1 MPYNSETGIISAPVS
16 IDDVKQVLGE
26 SSNDLA
32 TLCKSANI
40 NMWAKYKPVDSD
52 SPFLDISTGWK
63 GKRND
68 CNINYPKA
76 TSVYDIKGYY
86 SQADNGFTY
95 RTASAPYRLGDF
107 RGYNHNAR
115 SEYLKIGTTSPSAED
130 AVSISAAY
138 NLQSADSDWISM
150 KDLLNDGSI
159 TYHFGVLLYNNN
171 GDKLRYMRTSDTN
184 VVKFTKVSAGT
195 YTVYPFMSSVAYTSS
210 DFPQLQAGS
219 YIPIPVLQPI
229 TLVVKTKPDIN
240 ASKVTLRQ
248 NGLGSATIENV
259 DNVSHVV
266 SLHLRFSSSNESSSM
281 LFGEST
287 LISNTKLASGDS
299 KTVLFKNKMQS
310 GKSYD
315 LWLYVD
321 YVLTTKESVFI
332 QGIID

>member
-1 MPYNSETGIISAPVS
+1 MALEDEKITAPVS
-16 IDDVKQVLGE
+16 VDDVKSVLGE
-26 SSNDLA
+26 SNNDLA
-32 TLCKSANI
+32 ALCKSAKI

-52 SPFLDISTGWK
+52 NAFLDINTGWK

-76 TSVYDIKGYY
+76 TSIYDIKGYY
-86 SQADNGFTY
+86 SQADNGFTH

-115 SEYLKIGTTSPSAED
+115 SEYIEIGTTSPSTED

-138 NLQSADSDWISM
+138 NQQSVDSDWISM
-150 KDLLNDGSI
+150 KDLLNDDNI

-171 GDKLRYMRTSDTN
+171 GDKLQYMRTSDTN
-184 VVKFTKVSAGT
+184 TVKFTKVNAGT

-210 DFPQLQAGS
+210 DFPLLQAGS

-229 TLVVKTKPDIN
+229 TLVVKTRTDIN
-240 ASKVTLRQ
+240 ASKVTLSQ

-259 DNVSHVV
+259 DSVSHVV
-266 SLHLRFSSSNESSSM
+266 SLQLRFSSSTVNSSM
-281 LFGEST
+281 QFGEAI
-287 LISNTKLASGDS
+287 LVRNIKLAGGDS
-299 KTVLFKNKMQS
+299 KTVLFKNQMLSEKT
-310 GKSYD
+310 YA

-321 YVLTTKESVFI
+321 YVLTTQQTVFI
-332 QGIID
+332 Q

>member
-1 MPYNSETGIISAPVS
+1 MSVSNGKITAPVS
-16 IDDVKQVLGE
+16 IDDVKSVLGYG
-26 SSNDLA
+26 SNDLA
-32 TLCKSANI
+32 SLCTYEGI

-52 SPFLDISTGWK
+52 NAFLDINTGWK

-76 TSVYDIKGYY
+76 TSIYDIKGYY
-86 SQADNGFTY
+86 SQADNGFTH

-115 SEYLKIGTTSPSAED
+115 SEYLGIGTTSPSVED
-130 AVSISAAY
+130 DVSISAAY
-138 NLQSADSDWISM
+138 NLQSVDSDWISM
-150 KDLLNDGSI
+150 KDLLDDGNI

-171 GDKLRYMRTSDTN
+171 GDKLQYMRTSDTN
-184 VVKFTKVSAGT
+184 IVKFTKVHAGT
-195 YTVYPFMSSVAYTSS
+195 YTVYPFMSSVDYTSS

-229 TLVVKTKPDIN
+229 TLVVKTRTDIN
-240 ASKVTLRQ
+240 ASKVTLIQ
-248 NGLGSATIENV
+248 SGLGSVTIENV
-259 DNVSHVV
+259 DSVSHVV
-266 SLHLRFSSSNESSSM
+266 SLELRFSSSKENSNM
-281 LFGEST
+281 QIGESI
-287 LISNTKLASGDS
+287 LMRNIKLAGGDS

-310 GKSYD
+310 GKTYA

-321 YVLTTKESVFI
+321 YVLITKQTVFI

>member
-1 MPYNSETGIISAPVS
+1 MSVSNGKITAPVS
-16 IDDVKQVLGE
+16 IDDVKSVLGYG
-26 SSNDLA
+26 SNDLA
-32 TLCKSANI
+32 SLCTYEGI

-52 SPFLDISTGWK
+52 NAFLDINTGWK

-76 TSVYDIKGYY
+76 TSIYDIKGYY
-86 SQADNGFTY
+86 SQADNGFTH

-115 SEYLKIGTTSPSAED
+115 SEYLGIGTTSPSEED

-138 NLQSADSDWISM
+138 NLQSVDSDWISM
-150 KDLLNDGSI
+150 KDLLNDDNI

-171 GDKLRYMRTSDTN
+171 GNKLQYMRTSDTS
-184 VVKFTKVSAGT
+184 VVKFTKVNAGT
-195 YTVYPFMSSVAYTSS
+195 YTVYPFMSSVDYTSS

-229 TLVVKTKPDIN
+229 TLVVKPRADVN

-248 NGLGSATIENV
+248 SDFGSATIKNV
-259 DNVSHVV
+259 DSVSHVV
-266 SLHLRFSSSNESSSM
+266 SLQLRFFSSKENSSM
-281 LFGEST
+281 QFGESI
-287 LISNTKLASGDS
+287 LMSNTKLAGGDS
-299 KTVLFKNKMQS
+299 KTVLFKNQMQS
-310 GKSYD
+310 GKTYA

-321 YVLTTKESVFI
+321 YVLTTKEMVFI

>member
-1 MPYNSETGIISAPVS
+1 MSVSNGKITAPVS
-16 IDDVKQVLGE
+16 IDDVKSVLGYG
-26 SSNDLA
+26 SNDLA
-32 TLCKSANI
+32 SLCTYEGI

-52 SPFLDISTGWK
+52 NAFLDINTGWK

-76 TSVYDIKGYY
+76 TSIYDIKGYY
-86 SQADNGFTY
+86 SQADNGFTH

-115 SEYLKIGTTSPSAED
+115 SEYLGIDTTSPSAED

-138 NLQSADSDWISM
+138 NLQSVDSDWISM
-150 KDLLNDGSI
+150 KDLLDDGSNM

-171 GDKLRYMRTSDTN
+171 GDKLQYVRTSDTN
-184 VVKFTKVSAGT
+184 IVNFTKVHAGT
-195 YTVYPFMSSVAYTSS
+195 YTVYPFMSSVDYASS

-229 TLVVKTKPDIN
+229 TLVVKTRPDLN
-240 ASKVTLRQ
+240 ADKVTLRQ
-248 NGLGSATIENV
+248 SGLGDATIENV
-259 DNVSHVV
+259 DSVSHIV
-266 SLHLRFSSSNESSSM
+266 SLQLRFSSSKETSGM
-281 LFGEST
+281 QFGESI
-287 LISNTKLASGDS
+287 LIENTKLAGGDS
-299 KTVLFKNKMQS
+299 KTVFFKNQMQS
-310 GKSYD
+310 GKTYA

-321 YVLTTKESVFI
+321 YVLTTNETVFI

>member
-1 MPYNSETGIISAPVS
+1 MSVSNGKITAPVS
-16 IDDVKQVLGE
+16 IDDVKSVLVYG
-26 SSNDLA
+26 SNDLA
-32 TLCKSANI
+32 SLCTYEGI

-52 SPFLDISTGWK
+52 NAFLDINTGWK

-76 TSVYDIKGYY
+76 TSIYDIKGYY
-86 SQADNGFTY
+86 SQADNGFTH

-115 SEYLKIGTTSPSAED
+115 SEYLGIDTTSPSAED

-150 KDLLNDGSI
+150 KDLLDDGNI

-171 GDKLRYMRTSDTN
+171 GDQLQYMRTSDTN
-184 VVKFTKVSAGT
+184 IVKFTKVHAGT
-195 YTVYPFMSSVAYTSS
+195 YTVYPFMSSVDYTSS

-229 TLVVKTKPDIN
+229 TLVVKTRPDIN
-240 ASKVTLRQ
+240 DSKVTLTQ
-248 NGLGSATIENV
+248 SGIGSATIENV
-259 DNVSHVV
+259 DSVSHVV
-266 SLHLRFSSSNESSSM
+266 SLQLRFFSSKENSSM
-281 LFGEST
+281 QFGESI
-287 LISNTKLASGDS
+287 LMRNTKLAGGDS
-299 KTVLFKNKMQS
+299 ETVLFKNQMQS
-310 GKSYD
+310 GKTYA

-321 YVLTTKESVFI
+321 YVLTTKQTVFS

>member
-1 MPYNSETGIISAPVS
+1 MSVSDGKITAPVS
-16 IDDVKQVLGE
+16 IDDVKSVLGYG
-26 SSNDLA
+26 SNDLA
-32 TLCKSANI
+32 SLCTYEGI

-52 SPFLDISTGWK
+52 NAFLDINTGWK

-76 TSVYDIKGYY
+76 TSIYDIKGYY
-86 SQADNGFTY
+86 SQADNGFTH

-115 SEYLKIGTTSPSAED
+115 SEYLGIGATSPSSED

-138 NLQSADSDWISM
+138 NLQSVDSDWISM
-150 KDLLNDGSI
+150 KDLLNDGNI

-171 GDKLRYMRTSDTN
+171 GNKLQYMRTSDTN

-195 YTVYPFMSSVAYTSS
+195 YTVYPFMSSVDYTSS
-210 DFPQLQAGS
+210 DFPQLQVGS

-229 TLVVKTKPDIN
+229 TLVVKTRTDIN

-248 NGLGSATIENV
+248 SGLGSATIKNV
-259 DNVSHVV
+259 DSVSHVV
-266 SLHLRFSSSNESSSM
+266 SLELRFSSSEETSM
-281 LFGEST
+281 MQSGEFT
-287 LISNTKLASGDS
+287 LIKKTELAGGDS
-299 KTVLFKNKMQS
+299 KTALYKNKMQS
-310 GKSYD
+310 GETYV

-321 YVLTTKESVFI
+321 YVLTTKQMVFI

>member
-1 MPYNSETGIISAPVS
+1 MALANGKITAPVS
-16 IDDVKQVLGE
+16 IDDLKNLFGE
-26 SSNDLA
+26 GSGDLA
-32 TLCKSANI
+32 TLCKSAKI

-52 SPFLDISTGWK
+52 TAFLDINTGWK

-86 SQADNGFTY
+86 SQADNGFTH
-95 RTASAPYRLGDF
+95 RTTSAPYRLGDF

-115 SEYLKIGTTSPSAED
+115 SEYLDIGTTSPSAED

-138 NLQSADSDWISM
+138 NLQSVDSDWISM
-150 KDLLNDGSI
+150 KDLLNDGNI

-171 GDKLRYMRTSDTN
+171 GDKLQYMRTSDTN
-184 VVKFTKVSAGT
+184 IVKFTKVNAGT

-210 DFPQLQAGS
+210 DFPQLQQGS

-229 TLVVKTKPDIN
+229 TLVVKTRTDIN

-248 NGLGSATIENV
+248 SDLGSATIKNV
-259 DNVSHVV
+259 DSVSHVV
-266 SLHLRFSSSNESSSM
+266 SLQLRFSSSKENSSM
-281 LFGEST
+281 QVGESI
-287 LISNTKLASGDS
+287 LMSNTTLAGGASE
-299 KTVLFKNKMQS
+299 TVLFKSQMQS
-310 GKSYD
+310 GKTYA

-321 YVLTTKESVFI
+321 YVLTTKQAVFS

>member
-1 MPYNSETGIISAPVS
+1 MSVSNGKITAPVS
-16 IDDVKQVLGE
+16 IDDVKSVLGYG
-26 SSNDLA
+26 SNDLA
-32 TLCKSANI
+32 SLCTYEGI

-52 SPFLDISTGWK
+52 NAFLDINTGWK

-76 TSVYDIKGYY
+76 TSIYDIKGYY
-86 SQADNGFTY
+86 SQADNGFTH

-115 SEYLKIGTTSPSAED
+115 SEYLGIGTTSPSEED

-138 NLQSADSDWISM
+138 NLQSVDSDWISM
-150 KDLLNDGSI
+150 KDLLNDGNI

-171 GDKLRYMRTSDTN
+171 GNKLQYMRTSDTN
-184 VVKFTKVSAGT
+184 VVKFTKVNAGT
-195 YTVYPFMSSVAYTSS
+195 YTVYPFMSSVDYTSS

-229 TLVVKTKPDIN
+229 TLVVKTRTDIN
-240 ASKVTLRQ
+240 ASKVTLTQ
-248 NGLGSATIENV
+248 SGLGSATIKNV
-259 DNVSHVV
+259 DSVSHIV
-266 SLHLRFSSSNESSSM
+266 SLQLRFSSSKENSSM
-281 LFGEST
+281 QFGEYI
-287 LISNTKLASGDS
+287 LMNNTKLAGGDS

-310 GKSYD
+310 GKTYA

-321 YVLTTKESVFI
+321 YVLTKQSVFI

>member
-1 MPYNSETGIISAPVS
+1 MSVSNGKITAPVS
-16 IDDVKQVLGE
+16 IDDVKSVLGYG
-26 SSNDLA
+26 SNDLA
-32 TLCKSANI
+32 SLCTYEGI

-52 SPFLDISTGWK
+52 NAFLDINTGWK

-76 TSVYDIKGYY
+76 TSIYDIKGYY
-86 SQADNGFTY
+86 SQANNGFTH

-115 SEYLKIGTTSPSAED
+115 SEYLGISTTSPSAED

-138 NLQSADSDWISM
+138 NLQSVDSDWISM
-150 KDLLNDGSI
+150 KDLLNDGNI

-171 GDKLRYMRTSDTN
+171 GNKLRYMRTSDTN
-184 VVKFTKVSAGT
+184 VVEFTKVNAGT
-195 YTVYPFMSSVAYTSS
+195 YTVYPFMSSVDYTSS

-229 TLVVKTKPDIN
+229 TLVVKTRTDVN

-248 NGLGSATIENV
+248 SDIGSATIENV
-259 DNVSHVV
+259 DRVSHVV
-266 SLHLRFSSSNESSSM
+266 SLQLRFSSSKENSSM
-281 LFGEST
+281 QFGEST
-287 LISNTKLASGDS
+287 LISNTKLAGGDS
-299 KTVLFKNKMQS
+299 KTVLFKNQMQS
-310 GKSYD
+310 GKTYE

-321 YVLTTKESVFI
+321 YVLTTKQPIFI

>member
-1 MPYNSETGIISAPVS
+1 MSVSNGKITAPVS
-16 IDDVKQVLGE
+16 IDDVKSLLGYG
-26 SSNDLA
+26 SNDLA
-32 TLCKSANI
+32 SLCTYEGI

-52 SPFLDISTGWK
+52 NAFLDINTGWK

-76 TSVYDIKGYY
+76 TNIYDIKGYY
-86 SQADNGFTY
+86 SQADNGFTH

-107 RGYNHNAR
+107 RGYNDNAR
-115 SEYLKIGTTSPSAED
+115 SEYLGIGTTSPSAED

-138 NLQSADSDWISM
+138 NLQSVDSDWISM
-150 KDLLNDGSI
+150 KDLLDDVNI

-171 GDKLRYMRTSDTN
+171 GNKLQYMRTSDTN
-184 VVKFTKVSAGT
+184 TVKFTKVNAGT
-195 YTVYPFMSSVAYTSS
+195 YTVYPFMSSVDYTSS

-229 TLVVKTKPDIN
+229 TLVVKTRTEIN

-248 NGLGSATIENV
+248 SDLGSATIENV
-259 DNVSHVV
+259 DRVSHVV
-266 SLHLRFSSSNESSSM
+266 SLQLRFSSSKENSSM
-281 LFGEST
+281 LVGESILMSNIT
-287 LISNTKLASGDS
+287 LAGGDS

-310 GKSYD
+310 GKTYA

-321 YVLTTKESVFI
+321 YVLTTKQLLFSSI
-332 QGIID
+332 IID

>member
-1 MPYNSETGIISAPVS
+1 MSVSNGKITAPVS
-16 IDDVKQVLGE
+16 IDDVKSLLGYG
-26 SSNDLA
+26 SNDLA
-32 TLCKSANI
+32 SLCTYEGI

-52 SPFLDISTGWK
+52 NAFLDINTGWK

-76 TSVYDIKGYY
+76 TNIYDIKGYY
-86 SQADNGFTY
+86 SQADNGFTH

-115 SEYLKIGTTSPSAED
+115 SEYLGIGTTSPSTED
-130 AVSISAAY
+130 DVSISAAY
-138 NLQSADSDWISM
+138 NLSSVDSDWISM

-171 GDKLRYMRTSDTN
+171 GNKLQYVRTSDTN
-184 VVKFTKVSAGT
+184 VVKFTKVKAGT
-195 YTVYPFMSSVAYTSS
+195 YTVYPFMSSVDYTSS

-229 TLVVKTKPDIN
+229 TLVVKTRTDIN

-248 NGLGSATIENV
+248 SGLGSATIENV
-259 DNVSHVV
+259 DSVSHVV
-266 SLHLRFSSSNESSSM
+266 SLQLRFSSSKVNSSM
-281 LFGEST
+281 QFGESI
-287 LISNTKLASGDS
+287 LMSNTKLAGGDS

-310 GKSYD
+310 GETYA

-321 YVLTTKESVFI
+321 YVLTTNEMVFI
-332 QGIID
+332 QRIID

>member
-1 MPYNSETGIISAPVS
+1 MAYNSENGIISAPVS
-16 IDDVKQVLGE
+16 IDDVKSVLGYG
-26 SSNDLA
+26 SDDLA
-32 TLCKSANI
+32 SLCTYEGI

-52 SPFLDISTGWK
+52 NAFLDINTGWK

-76 TSVYDIKGYY
+76 TSIYDIKGYY
-86 SQADNGFTY
+86 SQAGNGFTY

-115 SEYLKIGTTSPSAED
+115 SEYLGISTTSPSAED

-138 NLQSADSDWISM
+138 NLQSVDSDWISM
-150 KDLLNDGSI
+150 KDLLDDGNI

-171 GDKLRYMRTSDTN
+171 GDKLQYMRTSDTN
-184 VVKFTKVSAGT
+184 IVKFTKVHAGT
-195 YTVYPFMSSVAYTSS
+195 YTVYPFMSSVDYTSS

-229 TLVVKTKPDIN
+229 TLVVKTKTDLN
-240 ASKVTLRQ
+240 DSKVTLRQ
-248 NGLGSATIENV
+248 NGLGSATIKNV
-259 DNVSHVV
+259 DSVSHVV
-266 SLHLRFSSSNESSSM
+266 SLQLRFSSSKENSSM
-281 LFGEST
+281 QFGESI
-287 LISNTKLASGDS
+287 LMSNTKLAGGDS
-299 KTVLFKNKMQS
+299 KTVLFKNQMQS
-310 GKSYD
+310 GKTYE

-321 YVLTTKESVFI
+321 YDLTTKQTVFI

>member
-1 MPYNSETGIISAPVS
+1 MSVIDGKITAPVS
-16 IDDVKQVLGE
+16 IDDVKSVLGYG
-26 SSNDLA
+26 SDDLA
-32 TLCKSANI
+32 SLCTYEGI

-52 SPFLDISTGWK
+52 NAFLDINTGWK

-76 TSVYDIKGYY
+76 TSIYDIKDYY
-86 SQADNGFTY
+86 SQANNGFTH

-115 SEYLKIGTTSPSAED
+115 SEYLGISTTSPSAED

-138 NLQSADSDWISM
+138 NLQSVDSDWISM
-150 KDLLNDGSI
+150 KDLLNDGSSI

-171 GDKLRYMRTSDTN
+171 GNKLRYMRTSDTN
-184 VVKFTKVSAGT
+184 VVKFTKVNAGT
-195 YTVYPFMSSVAYTSS
+195 YTVYPFMSSVDYASS

-229 TLVVKTKPDIN
+229 TLVVKTETDIN
-240 ASKVTLRQ
+240 GSKVTLIQ
-248 NGLGSATIENV
+248 NGLGSATIKNV
-259 DNVSHVV
+259 DRVSHVV
-266 SLHLRFSSSNESSSM
+266 SLELRFSSSKETSSM
-281 LFGEST
+281 QFGESI

-310 GKSYD
+310 GKSYA

-321 YVLTTKESVFI
+321 YVLTTNEPVFI

>member
-1 MPYNSETGIISAPVS
+1 MSVSNEKITAPVS
-16 IDDVKQVLGE
+16 IDDVKSVLGYG
-26 SSNDLA
+26 SNDLA
-32 TLCKSANI
+32 SLCTYEGI

-52 SPFLDISTGWK
+52 NAFLDINTGWK

-68 CNINYPKA
+68 CNINYPKT
-76 TSVYDIKGYY
+76 TSIYDIKGYY
-86 SQADNGFTY
+86 SQADNGFTH

-115 SEYLKIGTTSPSAED
+115 SEYLGISTTSPSTED

-138 NLQSADSDWISM
+138 NLQSVDSDWISM
-150 KDLLNDGSI
+150 KDLLNDGNI

-171 GDKLRYMRTSDTN
+171 GNKLQYMRTSDTN
-184 VVKFTKVSAGT
+184 VVKFTKVHAGT
-195 YTVYPFMSSVAYTSS
+195 YTVYPFMSSVDYASS

-229 TLVVKTKPDIN
+229 TLVVKTRADIN

-259 DNVSHVV
+259 DSVSHVV
-266 SLHLRFSSSNESSSM
+266 SLALRFSSSKENTSM
-281 LFGEST
+281 QFGESDLMT
-287 LISNTKLASGDS
+287 NTKLAGGDS
-299 KTVLFKNKMQS
+299 KTVFFKNKMLS
-310 GKSYD
+310 GKTYA

-321 YVLTTKESVFI
+321 YVLTTNEMVFI

>member
-1 MPYNSETGIISAPVS
+1 MSVSNGKITAQVS
-16 IDDVKQVLGE
+16 IDDVKSLLGYG
-26 SSNDLA
+26 SNDLA
-32 TLCKSANI
+32 SLCTYEGI

-52 SPFLDISTGWK
+52 NAFLDINTGWK

-76 TSVYDIKGYY
+76 TNIYDIKGYY
-86 SQADNGFTY
+86 SQADNGFTH

-115 SEYLKIGTTSPSAED
+115 SEYLGIGTTSPSVED

-138 NLQSADSDWISM
+138 NLQSVDSDWISM
-150 KDLLNDGSI
+150 KDLLNDVNI

-171 GDKLRYMRTSDTN
+171 GNKLQYMRTSDTN
-184 VVKFTKVSAGT
+184 TVKFTKVNAGT
-195 YTVYPFMSSVAYTSS
+195 YTVYPFMSSVDYTSS

-229 TLVVKTKPDIN
+229 TLVVKTRTEIN

-259 DNVSHVV
+259 DRVSHVV
-266 SLHLRFSSSNESSSM
+266 SLQLRFSSSKENSGM
-281 LFGEST
+281 LVGESI
-287 LISNTKLASGDS
+287 LMSNTTLAGGDS
-299 KTVLFKNKMQS
+299 KTFLFKNKMQS
-310 GKSYD
+310 GKTYA

-321 YVLTTKESVFI
+321 YVLTTKQPVFSSE
-332 QGIID
+332 IID

>member
-1 MPYNSETGIISAPVS
+1 MSVSNGKITAPVS
-16 IDDVKQVLGE
+16 IDDVKSLLGYD
-26 SSNDLA
+26 SNDLA
-32 TLCKSANI
+32 SLCTYEGI

-52 SPFLDISTGWK
+52 NAFLDINTGWK

-76 TSVYDIKGYY
+76 TSIYDIKGYY
-86 SQADNGFTY
+86 SQADNGFTH

-115 SEYLKIGTTSPSAED
+115 SEYLGIGTTSPSAED

-138 NLQSADSDWISM
+138 NLQSVDSDWISM
-150 KDLLNDGSI
+150 KDLLDDGNI

-171 GDKLRYMRTSDTN
+171 GDKLQYMRTSDTN
-184 VVKFTKVSAGT
+184 TVKFTKVNAGT
-195 YTVYPFMSSVAYTSS
+195 YTVYPFMSSVDYTSS

-229 TLVVKTKPDIN
+229 TLVVKTRTDIN

-248 NGLGSATIENV
+248 SGLGSATIENV
-259 DNVSHVV
+259 DSVSHVV
-266 SLHLRFSSSNESSSM
+266 SLQLRFYSSKENSSM
-281 LFGEST
+281 QFGESI
-287 LISNTKLASGDS
+287 LMENTKLAGADS
-299 KTVLFKNKMQS
+299 KTVFFENQMLSEKA
-310 GKSYD
+310 YA

-321 YVLTTKESVFI
+321 YVLTTKQTVFI

>member
-1 MPYNSETGIISAPVS
+1 MPYNSESGIISAPVS
-16 IDDVKQVLGE
+16 IDDVKRALGE

-32 TLCKSANI
+32 TLCKSENI
-40 NMWAKYKPVDSD
+40 NMWSKYKPVDSD
-52 SPFLDISTGWK
+52 NAFLDINTGWK

-76 TSVYDIKGYY
+76 TSIYDIKDYY
-86 SQADNGFTY
+86 SQADNGFTH

-115 SEYLKIGTTSPSAED
+115 SEYLGISTTSPSAED

-171 GDKLRYMRTSDTN
+171 SNKLQYVRTSDTN
-184 VVKFTKVSAGT
+184 IVKFTKVSAGT
-195 YTVYPFMSSVAYTSS
+195 YTVYPFMSSVDYATS
-210 DFPQLQAGS
+210 DFPQLQVGS

-229 TLVVKTKPDIN
+229 TLVVKN
-240 ASKVTLRQ
+240 ASKVTLKQ
-248 NGLGSATIENV
+248 DGLGSVTIENV
-259 DNVSHVV
+259 DNASHVV
-266 SLHLRFSSSNESSSM
+266 SLQLRFSSSNENSNM
-281 LFGEST
+281 QLGESI
-287 LISNTKLASGDS
+287 LIRNTKLAVGDS

-310 GKSYD
+310 GKTYS

-321 YVLTTKESVFI
+321 YVLTINETVFI
-332 QGIID
+332 QGTID

>member
-1 MPYNSETGIISAPVS
+1 MSVSNGKITAPVS
-16 IDDVKQVLGE
+16 IDDVKSVLGYG
-26 SSNDLA
+26 SNDLA
-32 TLCKSANI
+32 SLCTYEGI

-52 SPFLDISTGWK
+52 NAFLDINTGWK

-76 TSVYDIKGYY
+76 TSIYDIKGYY
-86 SQADNGFTY
+86 SQADNGFTH

-115 SEYLKIGTTSPSAED
+115 SEYLGIATTSPSAED

-138 NLQSADSDWISM
+138 NLQSVDSDWISM

-171 GDKLRYMRTSDTN
+171 GNKLQYMRTSDTN
-184 VVKFTKVSAGT
+184 VVKFTKVNAGT
-195 YTVYPFMSSVAYTSS
+195 YTVYPFMSSVDYTSS

-229 TLVVKTKPDIN
+229 TLVVKTKTDIN
-240 ASKVTLRQ
+240 GSKVTLKQ
-248 NGLGSATIENV
+248 SGLGSVTIENV
-259 DNVSHVV
+259 DSVSHVV
-266 SLHLRFSSSNESSSM
+266 SLQLRFSSSKENSGIQ
-281 LFGEST
+281 FGESI
-287 LISNTKLASGDS
+287 LMSNTKLAGGDS
-299 KTVLFKNKMQS
+299 KTVLFKNQMES
-310 GKSYD
+310 GKAYT

-321 YVLTTKESVFI
+321 YVLTTKETVFI

>member
-1 MPYNSETGIISAPVS
+1 MSVSNGKITAPVS
-16 IDDVKQVLGE
+16 IDDVKSVLSYG
-26 SSNDLA
+26 SNDLA
-32 TLCKSANI
+32 SLCTYEGI

-52 SPFLDISTGWK
+52 NAFLDINTGWK

-76 TSVYDIKGYY
+76 TSIYDIKGYY
-86 SQADNGFTY
+86 SQADNGFTH

-115 SEYLKIGTTSPSAED
+115 SEYLGIGTTSPSMED

-138 NLQSADSDWISM
+138 NLQSVDSDWISM
-150 KDLLNDGSI
+150 KDLLNDGNI

-171 GDKLRYMRTSDTN
+171 GNKLQYMRTSDTN
-184 VVKFTKVSAGT
+184 VVKFTKVNAGT
-195 YTVYPFMSSVAYTSS
+195 YTVYPFMSSVDYTSS

-229 TLVVKTKPDIN
+229 TLVVKARADIN

-248 NGLGSATIENV
+248 SDLGSATIKNV
-259 DNVSHVV
+259 DSVSHVV
-266 SLHLRFSSSNESSSM
+266 SLQLRFSSSKENSSM
-281 LFGEST
+281 QFGESI
-287 LISNTKLASGDS
+287 LMNNTKLAGGDS
-299 KTVLFKNKMQS
+299 KTVLFKNQMQS
-310 GKSYD
+310 GKNYT

-321 YVLTTKESVFI
+321 YVLITKQPVFI

>member
-1 MPYNSETGIISAPVS
+1 MSVSNGKITAPVS
-16 IDDVKQVLGE
+16 IDDVKSVLGYG
-26 SSNDLA
+26 SNDLA
-32 TLCKSANI
+32 SLCTYEGI

-52 SPFLDISTGWK
+52 NAFLDINTGWK

-76 TSVYDIKGYY
+76 TSIYDIKGYY
-86 SQADNGFTY
+86 SQADNGFTH

-115 SEYLKIGTTSPSAED
+115 SEYLGISTTSPSAED

-138 NLQSADSDWISM
+138 NLQSVDSDWISM

-171 GDKLRYMRTSDTN
+171 GNKLQYMRTSDTN
-184 VVKFTKVSAGT
+184 VVKFTKVNAGT
-195 YTVYPFMSSVAYTSS
+195 YTVYPFMSSVDYTSS

-219 YIPIPVLQPI
+219 YTPIPALQPI
-229 TLVVKTKPDIN
+229 TLVVKTKTDIN

-248 NGLGSATIENV
+248 NGDGSATIKNV
-259 DNVSHVV
+259 DSMSHVV
-266 SLHLRFSSSNESSSM
+266 SLQLRFFSSKENSSM
-281 LFGEST
+281 HSGEYV
-287 LISNTKLASGDS
+287 LMSNTKLAGGDS
-299 KTVLFKNKMQS
+299 ETVLFKNKMQS
-310 GKSYD
+310 GKTYA

-321 YVLTTKESVFI
+321 YVLTAKQVVFS
-332 QGIID
+332 QEIIG

>member
-1 MPYNSETGIISAPVS
+1 MSVSNGKITAPVS
-16 IDDVKQVLGE
+16 IDDVKSVLGYG
-26 SSNDLA
+26 SNDLA
-32 TLCKSANI
+32 SLCTYEGI

-52 SPFLDISTGWK
+52 NAFLDINTGWK

-76 TSVYDIKGYY
+76 TSIYDIKGYY

-115 SEYLKIGTTSPSAED
+115 SEYLGIGTTSPSAEN

-138 NLQSADSDWISM
+138 NLQSVDSDWISM
-150 KDLLNDGSI
+150 KDLLNDDNI

-171 GDKLRYMRTSDTN
+171 GNKLQYMRTSDTN
-184 VVKFTKVSAGT
+184 VVKFTKVNAGT
-195 YTVYPFMSSVAYTSS
+195 YTVYPFMSSVDYTSS

-229 TLVVKTKPDIN
+229 TLVVKTRADTN

-248 NGLGSATIENV
+248 SGLGSATIKNV
-259 DNVSHVV
+259 DSVSHVV
-266 SLHLRFSSSNESSSM
+266 SLLLRFSSSKENSSM
-281 LFGEST
+281 QFGEST
-287 LISNTKLASGDS
+287 LMSNTKLAGGDS
-299 KTVLFKNKMQS
+299 KTVLFKNQMQS
-310 GKSYD
+310 GKNYT

-321 YVLTTKESVFI
+321 YVLTDKQTVFI

>member
-1 MPYNSETGIISAPVS
+1 MSVSNGKITAPVS
-16 IDDVKQVLGE
+16 IDDVKSVLGYG
-26 SSNDLA
+26 SNDLA
-32 TLCKSANI
+32 SLCTYEGI

-52 SPFLDISTGWK
+52 NAFLDINTGWK

-76 TSVYDIKGYY
+76 TSIYDIKGYY
-86 SQADNGFTY
+86 SQADNGFTH

-115 SEYLKIGTTSPSAED
+115 SEYLGISTTSPSTED

-138 NLQSADSDWISM
+138 NLQSVDSDWISM
-150 KDLLNDGSI
+150 KDLLNDDNI

-171 GDKLRYMRTSDTN
+171 GNKLQYMRTSDTN
-184 VVKFTKVSAGT
+184 VVKFTKVNAGT
-195 YTVYPFMSSVAYTSS
+195 YTVYPFMSSVDYASS

-229 TLVVKTKPDIN
+229 TLVVKNRTDIN
-240 ASKVTLRQ
+240 ASKVTLIQ
-248 NGLGSATIENV
+248 SGLGSATIKNV
-259 DNVSHVV
+259 DSMSHVV
-266 SLHLRFSSSNESSSM
+266 SLQLRFSSSKENSSM
-281 LFGEST
+281 QFGESI
-287 LISNTKLASGDS
+287 LMSNIKLAGGDS
-299 KTVLFKNKMQS
+299 KTVLFKNQMQS
-310 GKSYD
+310 GKTYA

-321 YVLTTKESVFI
+321 YVLTTNQTVFI

>member
-1 MPYNSETGIISAPVS
+1 MSVSNGKITAPVS
-16 IDDVKQVLGE
+16 IDDVKSVLGYG
-26 SSNDLA
+26 SNDLA
-32 TLCKSANI
+32 SLCTYEGI

-52 SPFLDISTGWK
+52 NAFLDINTGWK

-68 CNINYPKA
+68 CNINYPEA
-76 TSVYDIKGYY
+76 TSIYDIKGYY
-86 SQADNGFTY
+86 SQADNGFTH

-115 SEYLKIGTTSPSAED
+115 SEYLGISTTSPSAED

-138 NLQSADSDWISM
+138 NLQSVDSDWISM
-150 KDLLNDGSI
+150 KDLLNDGNI

-171 GDKLRYMRTSDTN
+171 GNKLQYMRTSDTN
-184 VVKFTKVSAGT
+184 VVKFTKVNAGT
-195 YTVYPFMSSVAYTSS
+195 YTVYPFMSSVDYTSS

-229 TLVVKTKPDIN
+229 TLVVKAKTDIN

-248 NGLGSATIENV
+248 SDFGSATIKNV
-259 DNVSHVV
+259 DSVSHVV
-266 SLHLRFSSSNESSSM
+266 SLQLRFSSSKENSSM
-281 LFGEST
+281 QFGESI
-287 LISNTKLASGDS
+287 LIRNIKLAGGDS
-299 KTVLFKNKMQS
+299 KTVLFENQMES
-310 GKSYD
+310 GKSYV

-321 YVLTTKESVFI
+321 YVLTTKQPVFI

>member
-1 MPYNSETGIISAPVS
+1 MSVSNGKITAPVS
-16 IDDVKQVLGE
+16 IDDVKSVLGYG
-26 SSNDLA
+26 SNDLA
-32 TLCKSANI
+32 SLCTYEGI

-52 SPFLDISTGWK
+52 NAFLDINTGWK

-76 TSVYDIKGYY
+76 TSIYDIKGYY
-86 SQADNGFTY
+86 SQADNGFTH

-115 SEYLKIGTTSPSAED
+115 SEYLGIGTTSPSEED

-138 NLQSADSDWISM
+138 NLQSVDSDWISM
-150 KDLLNDGSI
+150 KDLLDDGNI

-171 GDKLRYMRTSDTN
+171 GNRLQYMRTSDTN
-184 VVKFTKVSAGT
+184 IVKFTKVNAGT
-195 YTVYPFMSSVAYTSS
+195 YTVYPFMSSVDYTSS
-210 DFPQLQAGS
+210 DFPQLQVGS

-229 TLVVKTKPDIN
+229 TLVVKTKADIN

-248 NGLGSATIENV
+248 SDLGSATIENV
-259 DNVSHVV
+259 DRVSHVV
-266 SLHLRFSSSNESSSM
+266 SLQLRFSSSKEFSGIQ
-281 LFGEST
+281 FGESI
-287 LISNTKLASGDS
+287 LMSNIKLAGGDS
-299 KTVLFKNKMQS
+299 KTVLFKDQMQS
-310 GKSYD
+310 GKAYT

-321 YVLTTKESVFI
+321 YVLTIKEPIFI

>member
-1 MPYNSETGIISAPVS
+1 MSVSNGKITAPVS
-16 IDDVKQVLGE
+16 IDDVKSVFGYG
-26 SSNDLA
+26 SNDLA
-32 TLCKSANI
+32 SLCTYEGI

-52 SPFLDISTGWK
+52 NAFLDINTGWK

-76 TSVYDIKGYY
+76 TSIYDIKGYY
-86 SQADNGFTY
+86 SKADNGFTY

-115 SEYLKIGTTSPSAED
+115 SEYIEISTTSPSAEN

-138 NLQSADSDWISM
+138 NLQSVDSDWISM
-150 KDLLNDGSI
+150 KDLLNDGNI

-171 GDKLRYMRTSDTN
+171 GDKLQYMRTSDTN
-184 VVKFTKVSAGT
+184 TVKFTKVNAGT

-210 DFPQLQAGS
+210 DFPPLQAGS

-229 TLVVKTKPDIN
+229 TLVVKTRTDIN

-248 NGLGSATIENV
+248 SGLGSATIENV
-259 DNVSHVV
+259 DSVSHVV
-266 SLHLRFSSSNESSSM
+266 SLQLRFSSSKENSSM
-281 LFGEST
+281 QFGEAI
-287 LISNTKLASGDS
+287 LMRNIKLAGGDS
-299 KTVLFKNKMQS
+299 KTVLFKNQMQS
-310 GKSYD
+310 GKTYA

-321 YVLTTKESVFI
+321 YVLITKQTVFS
-332 QGIID
+332 

>member
-1 MPYNSETGIISAPVS
+1 MSVSNGKITAPVS
-16 IDDVKQVLGE
+16 IDDVKSVLGYG
-26 SSNDLA
+26 SNDLA
-32 TLCKSANI
+32 SLCTYEGI

-52 SPFLDISTGWK
+52 NAFLDINTGWK

-76 TSVYDIKGYY
+76 TSIYDIKGYY
-86 SQADNGFTY
+86 SQADNGFTH

-115 SEYLKIGTTSPSAED
+115 SEYLGIGTTSPSAED
-130 AVSISAAY
+130 AVSIRAAY
-138 NLQSADSDWISM
+138 NLQSVDSDWISM
-150 KDLLNDGSI
+150 KDLLNDGNI

-171 GDKLRYMRTSDTN
+171 GNKLQYMRTSDTN
-184 VVKFTKVSAGT
+184 VVKFTKVNAGT
-195 YTVYPFMSSVAYTSS
+195 YTVYPFMSSVDYTSS

-229 TLVVKTKPDIN
+229 TLVVTRTDIN

-248 NGLGSATIENV
+248 SGPGSATIKNV
-259 DNVSHVV
+259 DSVSHVV
-266 SLHLRFSSSNESSSM
+266 SLQLRFSSSKENSSM
-281 LFGEST
+281 QSGESI
-287 LISNTKLASGDS
+287 LMSNTKLAGGDS

-310 GKSYD
+310 GKTYA

-321 YVLTTKESVFI
+321 YVLTTKQTVFI